1 MKAQKFFVDAVN
13 AIPPEI
19 QKQVDYSMGIS
30 DSIAHALASQNMSQK
45 DFAKK
50 IGRSEAEVSRWLSGR
65 HNFTLSSLARISTA
79 LGKDVIRVQP

>member
-1 MKAQKFFVDAVN
+1 MKAQKLFADAVN

-30 DSIAHALASQNMSQK
+30 DSIAHTLSEKKMSQR

-50 IGRSEAEVSRWLSGR
+50 IGRLEAEVSRRMSGR
-65 HNFTLSSLARISTA
+65 HDFTLASLREFPRFLERI
-79 LGKDVIRVQP
+79 L